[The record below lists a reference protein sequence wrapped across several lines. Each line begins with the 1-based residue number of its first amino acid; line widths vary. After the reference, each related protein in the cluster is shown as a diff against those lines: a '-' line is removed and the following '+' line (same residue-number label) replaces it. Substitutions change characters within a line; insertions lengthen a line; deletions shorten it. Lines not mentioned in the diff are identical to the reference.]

1 MTNQTIEQAVEE
13 FGNQFDE
20 LNMKPPKNSMPGLER
35 ELLKDFMRKSL
46 QAQRDAGA
54 RDVIEHVVAI
64 EVYDTGSSDEKYI
77 SAVASMNT
85 YKQFLLK
92 QLRIALTQPTK

>member
-13 FGNQFDE
+13 LDDWANNVVE
-20 LNMKPPKNSMPGLER
+20 HECER
-35 ELLKDFMRKSL
+35 IWIKAFFRKAL

-64 EVYDTGSSDEKYI
+64 EVYDTGSRDEKYI

-92 QLRIALTQPTK
+92 QLRIALTPPTK